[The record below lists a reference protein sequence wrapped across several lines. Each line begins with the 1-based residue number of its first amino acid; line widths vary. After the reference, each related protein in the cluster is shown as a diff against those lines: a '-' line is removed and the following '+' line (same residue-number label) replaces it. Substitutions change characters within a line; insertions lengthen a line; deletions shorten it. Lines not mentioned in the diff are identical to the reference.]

1 MGKKKRVIFVV
12 TLSVL
17 AIGALVFLF
26 TRTNVLVLQPAGNV
40 AEQQRDLMI
49 IATLLMLI
57 VVLPVFILTGLI
69 AWRYREGNKKATYSP
84 GFDNSHVLETVWW
97 IIPLAIISVLS
108 VIIWQS
114 SHKLD
119 PFRPLPHHAEPL
131 RVQVVALQWQWLFI
145 YPDQDIA
152 STNYLRFPEDRPVNF
167 EITADA
173 PMNSFWIP
181 QLGGQVYAMSGMST
195 KLHLIADKPG
205 EYKGMSA
212 NISGAG
218 FADMKF
224 IAQATSSSDFEEWVK
239 DIKSRQDTLDIAS
252 YTELAKPSRG
262 NPDQTFWL
270 KEDDLY
276 NKIVMKYMSPEH
288 AKMKTAEQEHI
299 EQEHATQRGEQH

>member
-1 MGKKKRVIFVV
+1 MGKKQRVIFIV
-12 TLSVL
+12 TLGVL
-17 AIGALVFLF
+17 IIGMLVFLF
-26 TRTNVLVLQPAGNV
+26 TRSNVLVLQPAGNV
-40 AEQQRDLMI
+40 ADQQRDLII

-84 GFDNSHVLETVWW
+84 NLDGSHVLETIWW

-119 PFRPLPHHAEPL
+119 PFRPLEHHAEPL
-131 RVQVVALQWQWLFI
+131 RIQVVALQWQWLFI

-152 STNYLRFPEDRPVNF
+152 STNYLRFPEDRPINF
-167 EITADA
+167 EITSDA

-181 QLGGQVYAMSGMST
+181 QLGGQVYAMAGMST

-205 EYKGMSA
+205 DYKGMSA
-212 NISGAG
+212 NISGEG

-224 IAQATSSSDFEEWVK
+224 TAQAGSQAEFDQWVK
-239 DIKSRQDTLDIAS
+239 DVKSRDAVLGISEYA
-252 YTELAKPSRG
+252 ELAKPSRDDA
-262 NPDQTFWL
+262 DQTFWL

-288 AKMKTAEQEHI
+288 AHMKTAEQDHI
-299 EQEHATQRGEQH
+299 EDEHQPQIGQYY

>member
-1 MGKKKRVIFVV
+1 MGKKQRVIFVV

-17 AIGALVFLF
+17 VIGALVFLF
-26 TRTNVLVLQPAGNV
+26 TRSNVLVLQPAGNV
-40 AEQQRDLMI
+40 AEQQRDLMV

-69 AWRYREGNKKATYSP
+69 AWRYREGNKKAKYSP
-84 GFDNSHVLETVWW
+84 GFDSSHVLETVWW

-152 STNYLRFPEDRPVNF
+152 STNYFRFPEDRPVNF
-167 EITADA
+167 ELTADA

-195 KLHLIADKPG
+195 KLHLVADKPG

-224 IAQATSSSDFEEWVK
+224 IAQATSSSDFDQWVN
-239 DIKSRQDTLDIAS
+239 DIKSRRDPLDIAS
-252 YTELAKPSRG
+252 YNELAKPSRG
-262 NPDQTFWL
+262 DPDQTFWL

-288 AKMKTAEQEHI
+288 AQMKTAEQEHI
-299 EQEHATQRGEQH
+299 EQEHTTQRGEQY

>member
-1 MGKKKRVIFVV
+1 MGKKQRVIFIV
-12 TLSVL
+12 TLGVL
-17 AIGALVFLF
+17 IIGMLIFLF
-26 TRTNVLVLQPAGNV
+26 TRSNVLVLQPAGNV
-40 AEQQRDLMI
+40 ADQQRDLI
-49 IATLLMLI
+49 VIATLLMLI
-57 VVLPVFILTGLI
+57 VVLPVFVLTGLI

-84 GFDNSHVLETVWW
+84 NLDGSHVLETIWW

-119 PFRPLPHHAEPL
+119 PFRPLAHHAEPL

-152 STNYLRFPEDRPVNF
+152 STNYLRFPEDRPINF
-167 EITADA
+167 EITSDA

-181 QLGGQVYAMSGMST
+181 QLGGQVYAMAGMST

-212 NISGAG
+212 NISGEG

-224 IAQATSSSDFEEWVK
+224 TAQAGSQAEFDQWVK
-239 DIKSRQDTLDIAS
+239 DIKSHDAVLGIS
-252 YTELAKPSRG
+252 EYTELAKPSRDDA
-262 NPDQTFWL
+262 DQTFWL

-276 NKIVMKYMSPEH
+276 NKIVMKYMLPEH
-288 AKMKTAEQEHI
+288 AHMKTAEQDHI
-299 EQEHATQRGEQH
+299 EYEHRPQIGQQF